1 MTTSSTMSSTL
12 SLDVLSGRTIL
23 LDTLA
28 VALFLYYLIKLL
40 GRGRLPAPL
49 PPGPRRLPLLG
60 NILDMPPSQEWLT
73 FAEWGRKWGDMTS
86 ISIFGQEIIIL
97 NSIKLAVDI
106 LEKKGSIYSD
116 RPVMEMGGELVGWK
130 NTLVLIPY
138 GDRFRSFRKMFHQ
151 VIGTHASMSNF
162 HSVEEEETRKFLKA
176 LLKDPSNFVQHVRST
191 AGAIILRISHGYRVK
206 EHQDPFVAVA
216 EEATEQFS
224 LATAPG
230 GFLVNLIPPLKHLPD
245 WFPGAGFKQT
255 AREWRNTINR
265 MADGPYRYVKEQ
277 MAAGNAEPS
286 FTSKLLEEPDISQ
299 DREFDIKWSSASLYS
314 GGADTTVSSIH
325 SVFLALSL
333 FPEVQAKAQAE
344 IDAVIGG
351 DRLPTFEDRRNLPY
365 INAVV
370 SEVLRWHAVVP
381 TSVPH
386 RVSEDDVHNGYFIPK
401 GSLVI
406 ANICRKDSWVPFP
419 SLIRVTLASVL
430 EGGRILADAS
440 VYISVAMLVATFNIS
455 KAMKDG
461 EIVEP
466 SVGQTSGTIS
476 HPQSFEC
483 TIKPRSQKAVD
494 LILSTR
500 SLSTLHVPGP
510 HLVSIA
516 NGATHDN

>member
-406 ANICRKDSWVPFP
+406 ANIWYLLHDPSVYHDPMVFKPERFLGPVPEPDPRNACFGFGRRICP
-419 SLIRVTLASVL
+419 
-430 EGGRILADAS
+430 GRILADAS

-494 LILSTR
+494 LILS
-500 SLSTLHVPGP
+500 VGC
-510 HLVSIA
+510 
-516 NGATHDN
+516 